1 MNANSLNYF
10 TIVNS
15 IRFSVSHYLVDKSGL
30 TGSFL
35 KSRLGCVLIS
45 ENTDQLT
52 TLQDL
57 IEYWKVCVGSFI
69 KRCLR
74 VEVIYFMPLFQILH
88 GRFEPQPS

>member
-1 MNANSLNYF
+1 MPTPLNYF

-15 IRFSVSHYLVDKSGL
+15 IQFSELHDLVNKSGL

-35 KSRLGCVLIS
+35 KSKVGCVLIS

-74 VEVIYFMPLFQILH
+74 VEVIYLMPLFQILH